1 MPVDRLTSSTGAREV
16 CRCRHELIEPA
27 ELARASSRSAVVPPR
42 ACTEHVKRRETTASP
57 CVSEVM
63 DEMTGLGPLEPLL
76 KDPTIADILING
88 QPRFLQELVAH
99 GINIP
104 GSYFDPSK
112 PL

>member
-1 MPVDRLTSSTGAREV
+1 
-16 CRCRHELIEPA
+16 
-27 ELARASSRSAVVPPR
+27 
-42 ACTEHVKRRETTASP
+42 
-57 CVSEVM
+57 
-63 DEMTGLGPLEPLL
+63 MTGLGPLEPLL